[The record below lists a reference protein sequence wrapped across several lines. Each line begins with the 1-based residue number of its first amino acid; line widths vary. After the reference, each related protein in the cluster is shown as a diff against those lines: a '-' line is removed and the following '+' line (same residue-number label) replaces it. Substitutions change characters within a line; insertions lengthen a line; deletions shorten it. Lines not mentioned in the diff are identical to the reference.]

1 MVINILFWQLRRL
14 PQIVFYFNIL
24 AIIYILN
31 RIKIF
36 TISYGESGRDIKH
49 SLGAKCNYIFL

>member
-36 TISYGESGRDIKH
+36 TISYGEPGRDIKQ

>member
-36 TISYGESGRDIKH
+36 TISYGESELDIKQ